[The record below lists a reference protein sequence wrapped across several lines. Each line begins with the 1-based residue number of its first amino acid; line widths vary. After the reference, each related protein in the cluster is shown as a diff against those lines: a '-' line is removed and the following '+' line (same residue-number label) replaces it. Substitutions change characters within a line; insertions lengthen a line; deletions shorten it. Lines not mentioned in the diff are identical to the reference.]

1 MKSIKIANL
10 FEILRIFKMENDTD
24 EVFSVLGKNCSKLLM
39 LYERTNAVLTGI
51 FGKFAPFQ
59 NILFVVKDEN
69 HIIGFGSVKMI
80 KHNKTAELGLL
91 IKKDFRN
98 RGYGKALLLEMIIF
112 ARLNSYKAILSVKEN
127 NKIALEMYKKAGFM
141 ETDKILQMESDS
153 K

>member
-10 FEILRIFKMENDTD
+10 FEILRIFRLENDTD
-24 EVFSVLGKNCSKLLM
+24 EVFPVLGKNCSKLLTF
-39 LYERTNAVLTGI
+39 YERTNAVLTGI

-69 HIIGFGSVKMI
+69 HIIGFGSVKII
-80 KHNKTAELGLL
+80 KHNKTAELGIL

-98 RGYGKALLLEMIIF
+98 RGYGKALLLEMITF
-112 ARLNSYKAILSVKEN
+112 ARLNNYKAILSVKEN

-141 ETDKILQMESDS
+141 ETDKILQMENDE